1 MQTLF
6 QDIRYGIRQ
15 LRQSPGFTV
24 VAVIT
29 LALGIGANTTI
40 FSMVNSFLLRPLPVP
55 EASQLVVLA
64 SQQKNAPLNPLLS
77 IPDYRDLRSQTS
89 DVFSGLMTYQFGMD
103 GLTLN
108 GKTDRL
114 LTNYVSGSFFSV
126 LGIKPALGRFIL
138 PSEGEVWGADP
149 VMVLSYTYWKTH
161 FAGAPDVVGKT
172 VSLNGH
178 PVTIV
183 GVAPETFHGL
193 NALITAQA
201 YLPQGMI
208 ATEAIPNDM
217 MTNRRQK
224 VLFVFGRLRD
234 GVGLKQAQASL
245 NVISQRLE
253 QQNPD
258 VNKDLS
264 LKVYPEVRSRP
275 NPDPTNTIL
284 IISGLFLGLAGLV
297 LLLACMNVANILLV
311 RAAVRTREMAIRT
324 ALGAARGRLIRQLL
338 TESVVLAL
346 AGGLA
351 GMLLGWWGSQALSS
365 IHIQLDVP
373 VRLDFSFDWRL
384 LLYSFSI
391 ALATG
396 LIVGVVPAIRA
407 SRDDLSTILHEGGR
421 GVVSGRHGFRNVLVV
436 AQVAGSLMLLII
448 AGLFTRSLEK
458 AQLTQLGF
466 DPRNVLNLSMD
477 PTEIGYNEVQGQAF
491 YKNLLDRVRALPGVE
506 SASIANSVPMGYY
519 GNFEILNVPGY
530 QTPSGQAEATVS
542 YNVVSPQ
549 YLETMRIP
557 LLRGRTID
565 EYDSKNTQ
573 FVAVVNE
580 AMAQK
585 FWPNQDPIGREFKL
599 SSDSQ
604 HPIRVI
610 GLAKDSH
617 FLGITGTINPFFYMP
632 YSQHYFGN
640 SLATLQ
646 IRTAALPDAMIPKV
660 EQLIDQLGP
669 TMPVFDV
676 KSMPEALDTLNGMLP
691 FQIAAVLA
699 ASLGLLGLLLA
710 VVGVYGVV
718 SYAANQKTREI
729 GIRMALGAQP
739 LEVLKMVFR
748 QGMIIVVIG
757 LVLGMGAAF
766 ASARLMGRFLT
777 VRTTDPLTYIAVAT
791 CLALVALA
799 ACYIPARR
807 AMRVDPMEALRYE

>member
-311 RAAVRTREMAIRT
+311 RATVRTREMAIRT